1 MDDKLEAL
9 QHAVRGTQSTLD
21 AAAAPG
27 PSVDDKLEALQHA
40 VRELRELL
48 LQDVRQNEK
57 QGKKKINV
65 FEGAPDVAD
74 LFSSDLPPRQ
84 STRTRTKMK
93 TLFKAATIWK
103 PPPDDVAS
111 PRFSEVDS
119 PKPKPMLTAA
129 QTRSSLLALDPLRY
143 QREKLR
149 KEGSPCLIGEFHP
162 ARQTWDLVS
171 SVLILISIIQAPLD
185 IGFST
190 FIDGNRLLFAVD
202 IFGDVF
208 FLADVLLNFFTT
220 YSDNGNEVRSARKI
234 WSRYLRGWFLVDVPA
249 SIPFSL
255 LSIQRFTN
263 PTTAA
268 GTGGAEEN
276 VRVLKALKL
285 LKLGRVFRLKKAAKL
300 LAEYLPWLP
309 TGALSLI
316 GLIGCQLF
324 MWHAFASI
332 FWLVNH
338 AFVLET
344 LSDSSRKPDW
354 KLSYRGGCYDHP
366 PYYLP
371 SQFYLEIGQ
380 METARFYMAI
390 EEEGDWGML
399 DAYRLARWS
408 RSLLGGEFDVGS
420 AAVLSNGSWPDV
432 AARMPSASLFAQP
445 LNLTT
450 VDECAGYATPNAIG
464 QLASVLVEAS
474 QRRVTLY
481 ECYVYSLFHAIKL
494 TVGEISD
501 STSLNGIIFAIMTV
515 FVFIYFQS
523 LIVGYVCNVID
534 NLDAVGKAQREAL
547 VRVRLFLK
555 MRKVDRATTR
565 KIITFLDHT
574 WQMHGGTIPDTQE
587 IMEQLPKHLQ
597 EELIRFGLSAN

>member
-1 MDDKLEAL
+1 
-9 QHAVRGTQSTLD
+9 
-21 AAAAPG
+21 
-27 PSVDDKLEALQHA
+27 
-40 VRELRELL
+40 
-48 LQDVRQNEK
+48 
-57 QGKKKINV
+57 
-65 FEGAPDVAD
+65 
-74 LFSSDLPPRQ
+74 
-84 STRTRTKMK
+84 MK
-93 TLFKAATIWK
+93 TLFRAATMWR
-103 PPPDDVAS
+103 PPLDEAAS

-119 PKPKPMLTAA
+119 PKPKPMLTTA
-129 QTRSSLLALDPLRY
+129 QTRKSLLAQDPLRY

-149 KEGSPCLIGEFHP
+149 KEGSWCLIGEFHP

-185 IGFST
+185 IGFGA
-190 FIDGNRLLFAVD
+190 FIDDNRVLFAID
-202 IFGDVF
+202 LFGDVF

-234 WSRYLRGWFLVDVPA
+234 WSRYLRGWFLIDVPA

-255 LSIQRFTN
+255 LSIERLTG
-263 PTTAA
+263 PTTPA
-268 GTGGAEEN
+268 GSGGSEQN
-276 VRVLKALKL
+276 IRVLKTLKL

-300 LAEYLPWLP
+300 IAEYLPWLP

-324 MWHAFASI
+324 MWHAFACI

-338 AFVLET
+338 AFVLDYF
-344 LSDSSRKPDW
+344 SDVSSKKPEW
-354 KLSYRGGCYDHP
+354 KTSYRGGCYDHP
-366 PYYLP
+366 PYHLP
-371 SQFYLEIGQ
+371 SQFYLELGQ
-380 METARFYMAI
+380 IETARFYMAI
-390 EEEGDWGML
+390 EEESDWGML

-408 RSLLGGEFDVGS
+408 HSLLGGAFDVGF
-420 AAVLSNGSWPDV
+420 AAVLSNGSWADV
-432 AARMPSASLFAQP
+432 TASMPSASLFAQP

-450 VDECAGYATPNAIG
+450 VEECAGYTTPNAIG

-474 QRRVTLY
+474 QLRVTLY
-481 ECYVYSLFHAIKL
+481 ECYVYSLFHAIKIS
-494 TVGEISD
+494 VGEISD
-501 STSLNGIIFAIMTV
+501 SISLNGLIFAISTD

-565 KIITFLDHT
+565 KILTFLDHT

-597 EELIRFGLSAN
+597 EELIRFGLIAT